1 MRFFER
7 IMNKLILAKMAK
19 GGQISLCV
27 IKENSKKPKTLNHDL
42 LFRLLKDN
50 ANTEYGKKYGFGE
63 ITTLEE
69 FKARVPFS
77 TYDDYAPYIERM
89 IDNDEKDLITT
100 YPIVHYA
107 VSSGSVGVPK
117 RIPVSRETLD
127 HYNLNSSNR
136 YFAHADEAYRA
147 AHGGKALRGK
157 GLNTM
162 EVSVRK
168 TKNNVP
174 MGAISGASVAEF
186 RSFLPYVFTSPEEV
200 IFPEEQM
207 DMKYLKLRYALAE
220 REVTFMMSAFMTGL
234 VDLMNYLVANWPMF
248 VEDIRTGTINAD
260 IKLSPEMRTKLE
272 AGLHPDP
279 ARADELQAAFE
290 QGFDEP
296 IVPRIWPDL
305 CSVGAIGAGGF
316 IGHTERMRTFL
327 GPDVRIDFMVYAASE
342 ALMAVAPVDDKPE
355 YVLLPDSCFYEF
367 VPMDSD
373 DEETTYTIDQLETGR
388 DYEIIITNL
397 SGFYRYRIKDV
408 IRVLGWYG
416 NLPLVAFVYR
426 KNQMLSI
433 AGEKTN
439 DEAVLWSVQQTG
451 KEIGYRFADYCVYP
465 DTDSDPGHYTVLL
478 EPDRPLDPSEVPHVR
493 DVLDDCLGQAN
504 PSYGTKV
511 KTGVLGLLELKISQI
526 ETHALYRDIMISK
539 GVSANQLKPV
549 RVLDTPMKERF
560 FFALVEDE
568 PSQD

>member
-27 IKENSKKPKTLNHDL
+27 IKENSKKPKTFNHDL

-89 IDNDEKDLITT
+89 IDNDEKDLITA

-220 REVTFMMSAFMTGL
+220 REVAFMMSAFMTGL

-260 IKLSPEMRTKLE
+260 IKLSPEMRAKLE
-272 AGLHPDP
+272 AGLRPDP

-290 QGFDEP
+290 QGFDTP

-305 CSVGAIGAGGF
+305 CSVGSIGAGGF
-316 IGHTERMRTFL
+316 IGHTERMRAFL

-355 YVLLPDSCFYEF
+355 TCCSLIRASTNSC
-367 VPMDSD
+367 
-373 DEETTYTIDQLETGR
+373 R
-388 DYEIIITNL
+388 
-397 SGFYRYRIKDV
+397 
-408 IRVLGWYG
+408 W
-416 NLPLVAFVYR
+416 
-426 KNQMLSI
+426 
-433 AGEKTN
+433 
-439 DEAVLWSVQQTG
+439 
-451 KEIGYRFADYCVYP
+451 
-465 DTDSDPGHYTVLL
+465 
-478 EPDRPLDPSEVPHVR
+478 
-493 DVLDDCLGQAN
+493 
-504 PSYGTKV
+504 
-511 KTGVLGLLELKISQI
+511 
-526 ETHALYRDIMISK
+526 
-539 GVSANQLKPV
+539 
-549 RVLDTPMKERF
+549 TPMTRRR
-560 FFALVEDE
+560 LT
-568 PSQD
+568 PSTSWRRAATMRSSSRT

>member
-27 IKENSKKPKTLNHDL
+27 IKENSKKPKTFNHDL

-89 IDNDEKDLITT
+89 IDNDEKDLITA

-220 REVTFMMSAFMTGL
+220 REVAFMMSAFMTGL

-248 VEDIRTGTINAD
+248 VEDIRTGTINTD
-260 IKLSPEMRTKLE
+260 IKLSPEMRAKLE
-272 AGLHPDP
+272 AGLRPDP

-290 QGFDEP
+290 QGFDTP

-305 CSVGAIGAGGF
+305 CSVGSIGAGGF
-316 IGHTERMRTFL
+316 IGHTERMRAFL

-373 DEETTYTIDQLETGR
+373 DEETTYTIDQLETCR

-478 EPDRPLDPSEVPHVR
+478 EPDRPLDQSEVPHVR
-493 DVLDDCLGQAN
+493 DVLDDYLGQAN
-504 PSYGTKV
+504 TSYGTKV
-511 KTGVLGLLELKISQI
+511 KTGVLGPLELKISQI